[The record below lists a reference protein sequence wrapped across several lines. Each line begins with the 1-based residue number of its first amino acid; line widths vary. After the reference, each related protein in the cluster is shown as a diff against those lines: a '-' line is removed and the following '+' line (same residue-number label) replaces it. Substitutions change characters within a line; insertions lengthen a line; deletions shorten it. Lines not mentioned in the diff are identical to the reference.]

1 MSFLHV
7 KGLEKTFCNGSIC
20 VAKSID
26 LEVNKGE
33 IFTLMGKS
41 GCGKSSLLR
50 MICGFETP
58 NGGEIFL
65 GDKQLFGKGVN
76 LDTKQ
81 RELSIVFQNYALFP
95 HMSVAENI
103 LFGYE
108 KEGKNRLEVLLEK
121 SGIGQIASRFPHE
134 ISGGQ
139 QQRVALCRALI
150 RQPKLLLLDEPFSSV
165 DSELRS
171 HLRDELRQMIKS
183 FGITSIFVTHDRE
196 DAFHMSDRLA
206 LMAQGEILQVGEIET
221 LYKYPKNKECAQFLG
236 KINIFKDNE
245 KEILYRPNDIHVNPN
260 GKIKGR
266 VKSSI
271 FHGFYYVVVV
281 ETALGEATLFTKE
294 SQSPNQIIAYDI
306 ASNSFQP

>member
-7 KGLEKTFCNGSIC
+7 KSLEKSFCDGSVC

-26 LEVNKGE
+26 LEVNEGE

-58 NGGEIFL
+58 DNGEIIL
-65 GDKQLFGKGVN
+65 GGKKLFGSGVD
-76 LDTKQ
+76 LDTKE
-81 RELSIVFQNYALFP
+81 RNLSIVFQNYALFP
-95 HMSVAENI
+95 HMNVRENI

-108 KEGKNRLEVLLEK
+108 KEGKNHLEGLLEK
-121 SGIGQIASRFPHE
+121 TGIARIGERFPHE

-165 DSELRS
+165 DGELRS
-171 HLRDELRQMIKS
+171 HLRDELRGMIKA

-196 DAFHMSDRLA
+196 DTFHMSDRLA
-206 LMAQGEILQVGEIET
+206 LMARGEILQVGEIET
-221 LYKYPKNKECAQFLG
+221 VYKYPKNIECAQFLG
-236 KINIFKDNE
+236 KMNLFKDGE
-245 KEILYRPNDIHVNPN
+245 KEVLFRPDSVHVNSH
-260 GKIKGR
+260 GAIKAK
-266 VKSSI
+266 VISSI
-271 FHGFYYVVVV
+271 FHGFYYAVRV
-281 ETALGEATLFTKE
+281 ETKAGEMTLYTKE
-294 SQSPNQIIAYDI
+294 HQSPHSSITFDI
-306 ASNSFQP
+306 LSDPLQP

>member
-7 KGLEKTFCNGSIC
+7 KGLKKRFCNGFIC

-26 LEVNKGE
+26 LEVNEGE

-58 NGGEIFL
+58 DEGEIYL
-65 GDKQLFGKGVN
+65 GGKKLFGKGVN
-76 LDTKQ
+76 LDTKN

-108 KEGKNRLEVLLEK
+108 NEGKNRLNNLLEK
-121 SGIGQIASRFPHE
+121 TGIDQIANRFPHE

-171 HLRDELRQMIKS
+171 HLRDELRQMIKD
-183 FGITSIFVTHDRE
+183 FGITSIFVTHDKE
-196 DAFHMSDRLA
+196 DAFHMSSKLA
-206 LMAQGEILQVGEIET
+206 LMAHGEILQVDDVENI
-221 LYKYPKNKECAQFLG
+221 YKFPNSKECAQFLG
-236 KINIFKDNE
+236 KINVYNNGE
-245 KEILYRPNDIHVNPN
+245 NEILYRPHDVHVNPN
-260 GKIKGR
+260 GAIKAR

-271 FHGFYYVVVV
+271 FHGFYYVILVQ
-281 ETALGEATLFTKE
+281 TDAGEMTLYTKE
-294 SQSPNQIIAYDI
+294 PQIPGEIIMYDI
-306 ASNSFQP
+306 IKD